1 MLKHIKPIII
11 FIILSSNSFG
21 QVGTTNTYK
30 FLNISS
36 SARISALGN
45 NIVSIDDDDIS
56 LANENPAVLKDEMI
70 RSLSLSHKFFFSG
83 ISSQNLDYGFK
94 IGKINLPFHA
104 GIQFMNYGQADMAD
118 IYGDISG
125 TVSGSDLAFLLGAS
139 YKLYENLNLG
149 LNTRF
154 IYSNIGPYN
163 SFGMTVD
170 LGAMYHLKGKN
181 FDIGFVIKNLGGTID
196 PYADEKEP
204 APMNVMVG
212 ISKRLEHL
220 PFRLN
225 ITATHLNRFNLSY
238 DDPNGEN
245 NIILTDENQDKSKF
259 AEFSDNFFRHLIFS
273 GEFLL
278 GKNDGPM
285 RLRFAYN
292 HRKAKEMS
300 VYPYR
305 SFAGFSFGFGLKMK
319 KFTIDYAYNIHNLAG
334 GKSHLTLSTN
344 LNNFK
349 KKL

>member
-1 MLKHIKPIII
+1 MFKNINL
-11 FIILSSNSFG
+11 FILFLVLSGNSFG
-21 QVGTTNTYK
+21 QVGTGNTYK
-30 FLNISS
+30 FLSLPP

-45 NIVSIDDDDIS
+45 HIVSVDDDDIS
-56 LANENPAVLKDEMI
+56 NANENPAVLKYEMI
-70 RSLSLSHKFFFSG
+70 KSLALSHKFIFNG
-83 ISSQNLDYGFK
+83 ISSQNLDYSFK
-94 IGKINLPFHA
+94 IGKIKLPFHA
-104 GIQFMNYGQADMAD
+104 GIHFLNYGTADMAD
-118 IYGDISG
+118 KYGDISG
-125 TVSGSDLAFLLGAS
+125 TVSGSDLALLLGTS
-139 YKLYENLNLG
+139 YTLYENLALG

-154 IYSNIGPYN
+154 IYSALGSYN

-170 LGAMYHLKGKN
+170 IGAMYHLKEKKI
-181 FDIGFVIKNLGGTID
+181 DIGFVIKNMGGTID
-196 PYADEKEP
+196 PYGEEKEP
-204 APMNVMVG
+204 APINVMIG

-225 ITATHLNRFNLSY
+225 ITATNLNRWNLLY

-245 NIILTDENQDKSKF
+245 NIILIDDTGDRSKF
-259 AEFSDNFFRHLIFS
+259 AEFSDNFFRHFIFS

-278 GKNDGPM
+278 GKNGGPL

-319 KFTIDYAYNIHNLAG
+319 RFTIDYAYNIHHLAG

-344 LNNFK
+344 LNNFG

>member
-1 MLKHIKPIII
+1 MQKHLKIII
-11 FIILSSNSFG
+11 LFILLSSNSFG

-56 LANENPAVLKDEMI
+56 LTNENPAVLKDEMI
-70 RSLSLSHKFFFSG
+70 RSLSLSHKFFFIG

-196 PYADEKEP
+196 PYADEK
-204 APMNVMVG
+204 
-212 ISKRLEHL
+212 SRLL
-220 PFRLN
+220 
-225 ITATHLNRFNLSY
+225 
-238 DDPNGEN
+238 
-245 NIILTDENQDKSKF
+245 
-259 AEFSDNFFRHLIFS
+259 
-273 GEFLL
+273 
-278 GKNDGPM
+278 
-285 RLRFAYN
+285 
-292 HRKAKEMS
+292 
-300 VYPYR
+300 
-305 SFAGFSFGFGLKMK
+305 
-319 KFTIDYAYNIHNLAG
+319 
-334 GKSHLTLSTN
+334 
-344 LNNFK
+344 
-349 KKL
+349 